1 MTGLRAW
8 FAERSL
14 RERRLLLVAAALA
27 AVTLIWGGIVIP
39 VRDGVASARERHAGA
54 VDRLGTTI
62 ARVDLIRRVGRRPAL
77 AGDLV
82 TLVRSEADQA
92 GFALAT
98 IDAEGADRVR
108 ATVQSARPGALAGWL
123 ARLEARGVLVDS
135 ATLTDHGDKTVGAVL
150 VLKARAA

>member
-1 MTGLRAW
+1 MSGLRVW
-8 FAERSL
+8 FAARSL

-27 AVTLIWGGIVIP
+27 VVTLIWGGVVIP
-39 VRDGVASARERHAGA
+39 VRDALSSARERHAGA

-62 ARVDLIRRVGRRPAL
+62 ARVDLLRRVGRRPAV

-82 TLVRSEADQA
+82 TLVRAEADGA

-98 IDAEGADRVR
+98 IDADGVDRVR
-108 ATVQSARPGALAGWL
+108 ATIQSARPGALAGWL

-135 ATLTDHGDKTVGAVL
+135 ATLTDHGDRTVGAVI

>member
-8 FAERSL
+8 FAARSL
-14 RERRLLLVAAALA
+14 RERSLLLVAAALA
-27 AVTLIWGGIVIP
+27 MVTVIWGGIVVP
-39 VRDGVASARERHAGA
+39 VRDTLSSARARHADA

-62 ARVDLIRRVGRRPAL
+62 ARVDLLRRVGRRPAL

-82 TLVRSEADQA
+82 TLVRGEADQA

-98 IDAEGADRVR
+98 IDAAGADRVR

-135 ATLTDHGDKTVGAVL
+135 ATLTDHGDRTVGAVL